1 MLRAGKRKKIVIKYS
16 IFIVLI
22 LIVIWY
28 FKDSIRDILNEV
40 RNTSLEEL
48 AVMMGLSFLYFL
60 IEGRIISLMAKKYN
74 PSFSAVQGMG
84 CAYFCNFY
92 RIVTFGSGTG
102 IAEIYYLNHSGVD
115 GARATGM
122 SLVQYIIQKITT
134 ALYGIAGY
142 YLFYRA
148 MTDLTAGYDGL
159 LSLGFFAALVIVG
172 VLVLISTSSAFS
184 RTILFW
190 MKKICRG
197 KEKWM
202 GRVEEWEE
210 QVGILQREAKELL
223 RDKKKLLRIFGYD
236 FLKMTLWYLI
246 PYVMLRESEGLSAV
260 FAAALM
266 AVVFTLAGV
275 LPAPSGFGS
284 LDLVFVLLYG
294 KLTGNAKAV
303 SAILLFR
310 FVTNVIPFVIGAIE
324 NFRFQKVCDSGQG
337 KEDAV
342 LPE

>member
-1 MLRAGKRKKIVIKYS
+1 MLQEGKKKKTAIKYAV
-16 IFIVLI
+16 FIVLI

-28 FKDSIRDILNEV
+28 FRDSIRDILNEV
-40 RNTSLEEL
+40 INTSLEEL
-48 AVMMGLSFLYFL
+48 AVMMILSFLYFM
-60 IEGRIISLMAKKYN
+60 IEGRIISVMAKKYN
-74 PSFSAVQGMG
+74 PSFSLFRGMG

-102 IAEIYYLNHSGVD
+102 IAEIYYLNRSGVD
-115 GARATGM
+115 AARATGM
-122 SLVQYIIQKITT
+122 GLVQYIIQKITT
-134 ALYGIAGY
+134 AIYGIAGY

-148 MTDLTAGYDGL
+148 MTELTVGYDSL
-159 LSLGFFAALVIVG
+159 LSLGFFVALVIVG
-172 VLVLISTSSAFS
+172 ALILISTSSAFS

-190 MKKICRG
+190 MKKICRK

-202 GRVEEWEE
+202 ERVEKWEE
-210 QVGILQREAKELL
+210 QIGILQREAKELL
-223 RDKKKLLRIFGYD
+223 KDKKKLLRIFGYD

-246 PYVMLRESEGLSAV
+246 PYVVLRECAGLSPA
-260 FAAALM
+260 FAASLM

-284 LDLVFVLLYG
+284 LELVFVLLYG

-310 FVTNVIPFVIGAIE
+310 FVTNIIPFVIGAAE
-324 NFRFQKVCDSGQG
+324 NFRFQKVCDREK

-342 LPE
+342 SL